1 MGKCIFKLCEIETM
15 QLRGQDW
22 TSLRGGRVKL
32 DTGDA
37 ITVLLIID
45 IVINKSNVI
54 LLGLVSICNIFAT
67 IFKL

>member
-1 MGKCIFKLCEIETM
+1 MKH
-15 QLRGQDW
+15 
-22 TSLRGGRVKL
+22 

-45 IVINKSNVI
+45 IVINKSNVT
-54 LLGLVSICNIFAT
+54 LLGLGSICNIFAT

>member
-1 MGKCIFKLCEIETM
+1 MKH
-15 QLRGQDW
+15 
-22 TSLRGGRVKL
+22 

-45 IVINKSNVI
+45 IVINKRNVTP
-54 LLGLVSICNIFAT
+54 LGLGSICNIFAT

>member
-1 MGKCIFKLCEIETM
+1 M
-15 QLRGQDW
+15 
-22 TSLRGGRVKL
+22 KL

-37 ITVLLIID
+37 IRVLLITD
-45 IVINKSNVI
+45 IVINKSNVT